1 MAIISCLL
9 LGIGEDLVGGLDD
22 LKFVIDFGFL
32 SRVSIRM
39 VFQSWSTGISG
50 ERQGTGL
57 VWTNMYLVSEIA
69 S

>member
-1 MAIISCLL
+1 
-9 LGIGEDLVGGLDD
+9 VGRLDD
-22 LKFVIDFGFL
+22 LEFVVDFGFP